1 MFNFGYGGN
10 NGCSGCGDGSIWGC
24 LVNLI
29 ILLIVLEFLCNIIN
43 PTSCGGYGGC
53 GNSCGNSCC

>member
-1 MFNFGYGGN
+1 MFNFGCGGN
-10 NGCSGCGDGSIWGC
+10 NGCNGCGDGSIWGC

-43 PTSCGGYGGC
+43 PTSCGGCGNGC
-53 GNSCGNSCC
+53 GNSCC

>member
-1 MFNFGYGGN
+1 MFNFGFNGS

-43 PTSCGGYGGC
+43 PTNCGG
-53 GNSCGNSCC
+53 NCC